1 AMAGDEA
8 TKAKVQSKLD
18 KISAE
23 LNLTDDQKT
32 KIKPVL
38 ESEYSQLQTIN
49 QDSSMSPDQ
58 KKAKAKE
65 AHSSAKTEINS
76 ILTPD
81 QQKKWAAMK
90 ESAKE
95 NRQ

>member
-1 AMAGDEA
+1 MAGDEA

-49 QDSSMSPDQ
+49 QDSSLSPDQ

-65 AHSSAKTEINS
+65 AHSSAKTEINGV
-76 ILTPD
+76 LTPD